1 MTIASYFPYDPT
13 TGQWMA
19 VNMLD
24 AFFEST
30 QQVFVL
36 QGYAGTG
43 KTTLLKVVLDYLE
56 DKDTTCRLMAST
68 GRAARVLS
76 LKTKRQAA
84 TIHSTIY
91 QIDHAK
97 SVIGEESKT
106 IAFKLKDNSDPLKTV
121 YFIDESSMIADKTEA
136 NTMLLFDDGR
146 FLQHIFRYAGTRK
159 IVFIGD
165 VAQLPP
171 VNCSFSAA
179 LDADYLRKTYHR
191 EVVSICLTE
200 VKRQAGECGIIHN
213 ATLLREQLFSS
224 KIPPLSLDASNWAD
238 LEVVPNIWVALSQ
251 YSNLIRKSG
260 YEQAIMISYSNNGVF
275 YLNSQIRK
283 NLFKTAEPPLQTN
296 EWLLVVQN
304 NSATGYSNGQHIWLR
319 SFHDRGEMVGSVH
332 LIDAI
337 VEDPGTEKTKEI
349 KLVYD
354 LIFRKE
360 PNLTLLEE
368 QEFSRDFAIRMKK
381 KGIKSGTDDYMFNLI
396 NDKRMNALRVK
407 FGYAITCHKSQGG
420 EWPQVFLNLEPVL
433 EKMTREMQY
442 RWLYT
447 AITRACEKLIL
458 PQHVMLY

>member
-1 MTIASYFPYDPT
+1 MPIASHFPYEPT

-24 AFFEST
+24 AFFESQ

-84 TIHSTIY
+84 TIHSSIY
-91 QIDHAK
+91 QIDNK
-97 SVIGEESKT
+97 NSVIGEESKT
-106 IAFKLKDNSDPLKTV
+106 IAFKLKDNTDPLKTV

-146 FLQHIFRYAGTRK
+146 FLQHIFRYAGSRK

-165 VAQLPP
+165 TAQLPP

-179 LDADYLRKTYHR
+179 LDAEYLRKTYHR
-191 EVVSICLTE
+191 DVVSICLTE
-200 VKRQAGECGIIHN
+200 VKRQADESGIIHN

-224 KIPPLSLDASNWAD
+224 KIPPLSLDASNWDD
-238 LEVVPNIWVALSQ
+238 LQVVPNIWVALGQ
-251 YSNLIRKSG
+251 YS
-260 YEQAIMISYSNNGVF
+260 
-275 YLNSQIRK
+275 
-283 NLFKTAEPPLQTN
+283 
-296 EWLLVVQN
+296 
-304 NSATGYSNGQHIWLR
+304 
-319 SFHDRGEMVGSVH
+319 
-332 LIDAI
+332 
-337 VEDPGTEKTKEI
+337 
-349 KLVYD
+349 
-354 LIFRKE
+354 
-360 PNLTLLEE
+360 
-368 QEFSRDFAIRMKK
+368 
-381 KGIKSGTDDYMFNLI
+381 NLI
-396 NDKRMNALRVK
+396 NDKRMNALRIK
-407 FGYAITCHKSQGG
+407 FGYVITCHKSQGG
-420 EWPQVFLNLEPVL
+420 EWPQVFLNIEPVL

-447 AITRACEKLIL
+447 AITRAAEKLVL
-458 PQHVMLY
+458 PKHGMLY